1 MSDNKT
7 TARTSGISFMT
18 VLFFIFLIL
27 KLTKTI
33 SWSWW
38 LVTLPIWGGLAL
50 FLLVILIAAIVA
62 LLYVIFRGSKDW

>member
-7 TARTSGISFMT
+7 TSRTSGISFMT

-27 KLTKTI
+27 KLTGTI
-33 SWSWW
+33 GWSWW
-38 LVTLPIWGGLAL
+38 WITAPLWGGLAL
-50 FLLVILIAAIVA
+50 FLLVIIIAAIVA